1 MTDKLG
7 LYHAWL
13 LDGKGGGTH
22 LNWEGVQSLGDD
34 HEPLWVDLDFSAP
47 ASRKWLRTIES
58 IPELALDKLLSKE
71 TRPGMLSFDNGLLLI
86 LRGVNLNPGADVE
99 DMISVRVWIDH
110 QRLVTCRQRELQTV
124 RSLAG
129 QLTGGDGPKSTAE
142 LLTSLTG
149 GLADRIRQVVQEMEE
164 RLAEFEAHHMEMDAV
179 AEAIYSEIRR
189 RSASL
194 RRHLNPQR
202 DALQRLQGYQGDLI
216 GTEELSDLQI
226 HTDAIIHSIED
237 LEVLREQTQA
247 LQDEL
252 VSAIARDQNERMY
265 MLTIVAAIFL
275 PLTFISG
282 LLGMN
287 VGGIPWADSSIGF
300 VGIVVIC
307 TVIVGLMLV
316 YFRHKRWL

>member
-1 MTDKLG
+1 MTEKHG

-13 LDGKGGGTH
+13 LDGQGGGSH
-22 LNWEGVQSLGDD
+22 LDWSGVQALAKD
-34 HEPLWVDLDFSAP
+34 HGPLWVDLDFGAP
-47 ASRKWLRTIES
+47 TSRRWLRSVDT
-58 IPELALDKLLSKE
+58 IPELALEKLLSKE
-71 TRPGMLSFDNGLLLI
+71 TRPALLSFETGLLLI

-110 QRLVTCRQRELQTV
+110 QRIVTCRQRELQTV

-129 QLTGGDGPKSTAE
+129 HLTGGDGPKTTAE

-149 GLADRIRQVVQEMEE
+149 GLADRIRQVVQDMEE
-164 RLAEFEAHHMEMDAV
+164 RLAEFEANHQEMDSM
-179 AEAIYSEIRR
+179 AESIYSELRR

-216 GTEELSDLQI
+216 GPENLADLQI

-265 MLTIVAAIFL
+265 MLTIVAAVFL

-287 VGGIPWADSSIGF
+287 VGGIPWADSPIGF
-300 VGIVVIC
+300 VGIVAIC
-307 TVIVGLMLV
+307 VVIVGLMLV
-316 YFRHKRWL
+316 YFRRKRWL